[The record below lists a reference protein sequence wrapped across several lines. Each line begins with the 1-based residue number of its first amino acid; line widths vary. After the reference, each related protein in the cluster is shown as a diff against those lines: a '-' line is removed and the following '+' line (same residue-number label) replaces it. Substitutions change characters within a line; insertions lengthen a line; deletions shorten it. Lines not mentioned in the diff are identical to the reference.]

1 MVKDNVRTVELY
13 LDPQQYSEE
22 EIIYNVQ
29 QAIQE
34 FANKDVRLN
43 VDINEF
49 GVYVVKIDYI
59 DKDTYL
65 NKLKYK
71 IRANRNQ
78 RISKKYT
85 DRIKEKISVPANQIL
100 IAPTTDSIPTYEKRK
115 YGVYKETKLYRPY

>member
-1 MVKDNVRTVELY
+1 MVKDNVKTVELY

-22 EIIYNVQ
+22 EIIYNVE
-29 QAIQE
+29 QAIRE

-49 GVYVVKIDYI
+49 GVYVVRIDYI
-59 DKDTYL
+59 DKDTYF
-65 NKLKYK
+65 NKIKYK

-85 DRIKEKISVPANQIL
+85 DRIKESIRVPANQIL
-100 IAPTTDSIPTYEKRK
+100 IAPITESIPTYEKRK
-115 YGVYKETKLYRPY
+115 YGEYKETKLYRPY